1 MAKYSTESIRAV
13 ALVGH
18 GGAGKTTLAEAL
30 LFKAGA
36 IAAKG
41 SRGKGQHRLRLRRAG
56 EESPAIRCIPRW

>member
-1 MAKYSTESIRAV
+1 MANYSTESIRAV

-36 IAAKG
+36 IAAKAA
-41 SRGKGQHRLRLRRAG
+41 SKRAAASATSTRRKNP
-56 EESPAIRCIPRW
+56 PAIRSIRRW

>member
-1 MAKYSTESIRAV
+1 MANYSTESIRAL

-36 IAAKG
+36 ITARGSVEKG
-41 SRGKGQHRLRLRRAG
+41 NTVCDFDTQEKSAG
-56 EESPAIRCIPRW
+56 HSLN